1 MSLHTMGDFTTNSF
15 FSGVGGLDLGLERAG
30 FKIVSMCEIEPCSQD
45 ILRKHWPEVDMYGDI
60 AAIKT
65 EELEPANVICGGFPC
80 QDVSVAARR
89 KEGLDGR
96 RTGLFFEL
104 ARIIG
109 EVRPRYVIL
118 ENVPGLVADGIDR
131 VLGTLAGLGYD
142 AEWEIIQANW
152 FGLPHVRKRVFIVAH
167 PSSQRRQVFGP
178 IYSRYAED
186 AQLGLER
193 EADILA
199 LHDGD
204 TTFSLAECLRTSD
217 GVPIGVDEIK
227 RRLTMCGNAVCPP
240 VARFVGDLIVK
251 AEAVD

>member
-15 FSGVGGLDLGLERAG
+15 FSGVGDLDLGLERAG

-186 AQLGLER
+186 AQLGLEG